1 MLPLLGKQKAKCL
14 RLVNEHA
21 SNVGIDSF
29 WWKHS
34 SLCGPWELRALG
46 VGYFLPQGSRRP
58 RLRQEPGLFETI
70 ANPAIPPFA
79 ICQWCSEH
87 LLCDVKLKSCKQR
100 QPSESNR
107 TTMINKLMEHAFKFV
122 YENKTIT
129 SYLKNYANQLINRLW
144 GTPRLEP
151 GTSWSAANR
160 SYHWIMYPCD
170 ETWIH
175 IVDCMLLMSP
185 IRKWAS
191 QLNLQMGCSGN
202 WTRDL
207 SHPKRESCH

>member
-1 MLPLLGKQKAKCL
+1 MLKIGQWACIQCWNRQLLMETFKPLWPKRAEGFRSWLL
-14 RLVNEHA
+14 LV
-21 SNVGIDSF
+21 
-29 WWKHS
+29 
-34 SLCGPWELRALG
+34 ELHC
-46 VGYFLPQGSRRP
+46 SRRP

-79 ICQWCSEH
+79 ICHRCSEH

-129 SYLKNYANQLINRLW
+129 SYLKNNANQLINRLW

-151 GTSWSAANR
+151 GTCWSAASR
-160 SYHWIMYPCD
+160 SYHWTMYPFD
-170 ETWIH
+170 EAWIN
-175 IVDCMLLMSP
+175 IIDCILLMSHF
-185 IRKWAS
+185 RKWAS
-191 QLNLQMGCSGN
+191 QLSLQMGCSGN